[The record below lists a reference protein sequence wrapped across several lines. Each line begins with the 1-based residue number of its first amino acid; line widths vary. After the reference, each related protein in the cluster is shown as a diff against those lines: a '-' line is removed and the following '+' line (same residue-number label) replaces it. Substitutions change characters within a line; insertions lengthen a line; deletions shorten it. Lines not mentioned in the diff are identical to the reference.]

1 MLQEL
6 RHEVEPT
13 RGLHR
18 ADVGTNGR
26 RYALSLPAV
35 IDMNGFD
42 RLEEVADLVM
52 SGKSEY
58 QIARALS
65 IKVVEARSY
74 MAQFQEIINNDV
86 EARDAARD
94 HLNKMVARYE
104 RLIERLYE
112 NLDDL
117 NTMEYDEKVSAQINA
132 TLKNIA
138 DFDKT
143 RVDLLQKAGL
153 LDASDL
159 GDELAEREEREAL
172 ILDILKNDLCPNCQS
187 AIRDKLT
194 RLTGVVQ
201 GEVVDE

>member
-1 MLQEL
+1 MLPQL
-6 RHEVEPT
+6 RHQVAAP
-13 RGLHR
+13 RSLHR
-18 ADVGTNGR
+18 TDVGTNGR

-35 IDMNGFD
+35 IDMDGFD

-58 QIARALS
+58 QVARALG

-117 NTMEYDEKVSAQINA
+117 NTMDYDEKVSAQINA

-172 ILDILKNDLCPNCQS
+172 ILDILKNDLCPQCQS